1 MLRDMLRFVGVMLV
15 GISIPAVARSD
26 GPRGKV
32 VRVERERTFPLVT
45 PVMCVQ
51 MQADGSGLCI
61 GPQPK
66 PGESVILVDETQV
79 LAEIKIDSATKAM
92 PNCDSVWSVT
102 GSVIKGDVT
111 AGHRNKSIG
120 LIDVNVHK
128 TAARRIAESKTT
140 KPSPDSRVEIAIYR
154 DGDGTADV
162 VASEATCPG
171 VGGECIEFW
180 TRRPKGL
187 ERVWTANLRICR

>member
-1 MLRDMLRFVGVMLV
+1 MLEDMLRFVGVLLV
-15 GISIPAVARSD
+15 GISIPALAET
-26 GPRGKV
+26 PRGKV
-32 VRVERERTFPLVT
+32 VRVERERTFPMVT
-45 PVMCVQ
+45 PVLCVQ

-66 PGESVILVDETQV
+66 TGDSVILVDETQV
-79 LAEIKIDSATKAM
+79 LAEIKIDGATKAM

-111 AGHRNKSIG
+111 AGKRNKSIG
-120 LIDVNVHK
+120 LIDANVSK
-128 TAARRIAESKTT
+128 TGARRVPESKTT
-140 KPSPDSRVEIAIYR
+140 KPAPDSRVEIAIDR